1 MGVRTKTGGSSEAA
15 SVGALKSL
23 RDGSSSR
30 RVKKTSRKSDDFFDK
45 GEEKAR
51 SSKRM
56 KENDVAELLLGLA
69 HSAVPPSLSP
79 EGRRKG
85 ELSTASPSQD
95 VKEHIVER
103 SGDTGTE
110 HEPKPGADV
119 STKRVG
125 IDAAGLQHLTSK
137 GHVRL
142 GPGDNRVRP
151 PKAAT
156 KLLNSKWR
164 HIRLPTVQAAL
175 EAEDWVVMFCHLRN
189 PGRLFVYVLLVCN
202 VCFVMMFVVHT
213 EVLDKDRVISM
224 LNFEQSYYN
233 GMYYCWCENVTHS
246 DDFRIQ

>member
-1 MGVRTKTGGSSEAA
+1 MGVRTKTGGSLEAA

-23 RDGSSSR
+23 RDGSYSR
-30 RVKKTSRKSDDFFDK
+30 RVKKTSRKSDDYDK
-45 GEEKAR
+45 GEEKER

-69 HSAVPPSLSP
+69 HSAVPQSLSP
-79 EGRRKG
+79 EGHGKDQ
-85 ELSTASPSQD
+85 LSTDSPSPD
-95 VKEHIVER
+95 VKEHVVKR

-110 HEPKPGADV
+110 HEPKSG
-119 STKRVG
+119 STKREG
-125 IDAAGLQHLTSK
+125 IDAAGLQHLTAK

-189 PGRLFVYVLLVCN
+189 PGRVFVYTCVCWFLMLGVL
-202 VCFVMMFVVHT
+202 
-213 EVLDKDRVISM
+213 
-224 LNFEQSYYN
+224 
-233 GMYYCWCENVTHS
+233 
-246 DDFRIQ
+246 